1 MNDFL
6 FLLRMSGSIWVPG
19 STIKDLT
26 LEEINGHSSKCVACV
41 QKSPPPLGKNR
52 ERRRR
57 YKMRLFFTLSWYSK
71 YDHRWDFPYIF
82 VKRETV
88 CSFWRGR
95 QEQPDNVTD
104 YKPRTKWCNNYAESR
119 QLINVFTPKTKERDI
134 RKYGKEYVSMGFTD
148 RGKTTKN
155 LVDSRKNWKILT
167 VNRVPK
173 S

>member
-6 FLLRMSGSIWVPG
+6 FLLWMSGSIWVPG

-41 QKSPPPLGKNR
+41 KTSPPPSGKNR

-71 YDHRWDFPYIF
+71 YDHCWDFPYIF

-88 CSFWRGR
+88 CSFRRGR

-104 YKPRTKWCNNYAESR
+104 YTPRTKWCNNYAESR
-119 QLINVFTPKTKERDI
+119 QLINLFTPKTKERDI
-134 RKYGKEYVSMGFTD
+134 RRYGKDLLDLHNS
-148 RGKTTKN
+148 
-155 LVDSRKNWKILT
+155 S
-167 VNRVPK
+167 
-173 S
+173 

>member
-41 QKSPPPLGKNR
+41 KTSPPPSGKNR

-119 QLINVFTPKTKERDI
+119 QLINLFTQKTKERDI
-134 RKYGKEYVSMGFTD
+134 RRYGKVLLDLHNS
-148 RGKTTKN
+148 
-155 LVDSRKNWKILT
+155 S
-167 VNRVPK
+167 
-173 S
+173 